1 MNENNP
7 SKFYYLWLQR
17 VIGVGSNKLRDVIEY
32 FGSAKEVFL
41 AGDIALLESDI
52 FSKSEIALSVRISEE
67 EILEVIDYC
76 NKNSIRIIT
85 PEDDEYP
92 HSLNYIEAPPAVI
105 FAKGRRL
112 DMSVPHFGI
121 VGSRKASEFGQKA
134 AFSLAARL
142 SLSGFTIVSG
152 GALGIDKMAHL
163 GAIAAEKSTVLVLG
177 SGIDSNY
184 LKSNA
189 KLREKALEKGT
200 LISEFWPK
208 APATKFNFPIRNRLI
223 SALSSGVA
231 VIEAGCKSGA
241 LITASYAMEQGK
253 EIFAVPGSINDKNYE
268 GNNRLIRDGA
278 IPLLAANDI
287 LAVYSGR
294 FEDKITYNNT
304 LTASIK
310 RVLYEHLEKV
320 KKLPPCKTNK
330 KKTTDTCEKADRVFE
345 PDEGLSVKPREIK
358 ASESALKIYNAFK
371 EETEMS
377 DVLSLRSGVTGAPFI
392 AAVTELE
399 LKGYIKAVPV
409 GRYRRL

>member
-1 MNENNP
+1 MNENKP
-7 SKFYYLWLQR
+7 TAFYYLWLQR

-52 FSKSEIALSVRISEE
+52 FSKSEIAESVRISEE
-67 EILEVIDYC
+67 EILDVIDYC

-85 PEDDEYP
+85 PEDEEYP
-92 HSLNYIEAPPAVI
+92 QSLNYIEAPPTVL
-105 FAKGRRL
+105 FVKGNRL

-134 AFSLAARL
+134 AFSLGARL

-163 GAIAAEKSTVLVLG
+163 GAIAAQKSTVLVLG
-177 SGIDSNY
+177 SGIDSDY

-200 LISEFWPK
+200 LVSEFWPK
-208 APATKFNFPIRNRLI
+208 TDATKFNFPIRNRLI

-278 IPLLAANDI
+278 IPLLTVEDI

-294 FEDKITYNNT
+294 FEDKITYNNL
-304 LTASIK
+304 LTSSVK
-310 RVLYEHLEKV
+310 SVLYKYLEKE
-320 KKLPPCKTNK
+320 KNTTTGNTAK
-330 KKTTDTCEKADRVFE
+330 KKKADTCEVTDREADNTQAAPVM
-345 PDEGLSVKPREIK
+345 PKEIK
-358 ASESALKIYNAFK
+358 ASESGLKIYNAFK

-409 GRYRRL
+409 GRYKRL

>member
-1 MNENNP
+1 MNENKP
-7 SKFYYLWLQR
+7 SAFYYLWLQR
-17 VIGVGSNKLRDVIEY
+17 LIGVGSNKLRDVIQY
-32 FGSAKEVFL
+32 FGSAKEAFL

-52 FSKSEIALSVRISEE
+52 FSKSEIDLSVRISEE

-76 NKNSIRIIT
+76 NKNNIRIIT
-85 PEDDEYP
+85 PEDEEYP
-92 HSLNYIEAPPAVI
+92 QSLNYIEAPPAVL
-105 FAKGRRL
+105 FAKGNRL
-112 DMSVPHFGI
+112 DMSAPHFGI
-121 VGSRKASEFGQKA
+121 VGSRKASEFGKKA

-177 SGIDSNY
+177 SGIDSDY

-208 APATKFNFPIRNRLI
+208 AAATKFNFPIRNRLI

-253 EIFAVPGSINDKNYE
+253 EIFAVPGSLNDKNYE

-294 FEDKITYNNT
+294 FEDKITYNNL
-304 LTASIK
+304 LTPSIK
-310 RVLYEHLEKV
+310 RVLYEYLGKEKSAPQRKTV
-320 KKLPPCKTNK
+320 KKNK
-330 KKTTDTCEKADRVFE
+330 SDAYESTDRVSDNA
-345 PDEGLSVKPREIK
+345 PATLIKPREIT
-358 ASESALKIYNAFK
+358 ASEFGVKIYNAFTQ
-371 EETEMS
+371 ETEMS
-377 DVLSLRSGVTGAPFI
+377 DVLSNRSGVTGASFI